1 MNITWQIDSLIVNPQ
16 IGSSVDVVVAA
27 NWRVWAEENGVRGTV
42 HGRVN
47 FPPPQPD
54 SGDKF
59 TKYADLTEG
68 TILQWVWEIGRR
80 DDPDFGWSKQI
91 AEQQAIIALRSLQA
105 AVTERPL
112 PWVPPTPPQ
121 PERATLEQR
130 TEALELLV
138 DYLLEGPTA

>member
-1 MNITWQIDSLIVNPQ
+1 MNLTWQIESLIVNPQ
-16 IGSSVDVVVAA
+16 IGNSVDVVVAA
-27 NWRVWAEENGVRGTV
+27 NWRVWAEEDGVRVTS

-47 FPPPQPD
+47 FPPPQ
-54 SGDKF
+54 GDKF
-59 TKYADLTEG
+59 TKYEDLKEA
-68 TILQWVWEIGRR
+68 TILQWVWEIGKR
-80 DDPDFGWSKQI
+80 DDPDTAWSKEI
-91 AEQQAIIALRSLQA
+91 AEQRAIAALNAQLA

>member
-1 MNITWQIDSLIVNPQ
+1 MNITWQIDGLIVNPQ

-27 NWRVWAEENGVRGTV
+27 NWRVWAEENGVRESV
-42 HGRVN
+42 FGRVN
-47 FPPPQPD
+47 FPPPQ
-54 SGDKF
+54 GDKF
-59 TKYADLTEG
+59 TKYADLKEE

-80 DDPDFGWSKQI
+80 DDPDTAWSKQI
-91 AEQQAIIALRSLQA
+91 AEQRAINALRALLAS
-105 AVTERPL
+105 VTEKPL

-138 DYLLEGPTA
+138 NYLLEEPTA